1 MSISTEITLHD
12 RVRRRSDVIAD
23 TVGDEAVLVTP
34 SQARVRMLNET
45 GSRLW
50 ALADGSLTLQ
60 AMADALATE
69 YEVAPEQAAAD
80 ALAFVR
86 ELLAAGLVEIV

>member
-1 MSISTEITLHD
+1 MSLSAEITLHD

-50 ALADGSLTLQ
+50 ALADGNLTVQ
-60 AMADALATE
+60 AMADVLAAE
-69 YEVAPEQAAAD
+69 YDVTPENAAAD
-80 ALAFVR
+80 ALAFMQ
-86 ELLAAGLVEIV
+86 ELLVADLVEIA